1 MEVRVIVGD
10 CPSRGSG
17 LVHLVELQGQG
28 AICGRGGIGRR
39 AGFRSRS
46 LRGWRFESSRPHA
59 RTVAARRQ
67 TSRAEEGFGLK
78 IAYVVPRYGEAVL
91 GGAETAARTLAE
103 HLVRQLGWTVEVLT
117 TCAVDALTWR
127 DELAPGTER
136 LGGVTVRRFASE
148 AGRAEDF
155 HPYSALLLGAPG
167 QATPEQAELWVDKQ
181 GPRCPALLEALATCD
196 AELVVFSPY
205 LYYPTVRGL
214 PLVSERAVLHAAA
227 HDEPALGLEV
237 FRPVFERSRGL
248 VFHTES
254 ERRLVNSRFRVG
266 QAPQL
271 VLGAGIREH
280 RGDTDAARAAW
291 GLGDRPYLVC
301 IGRVEELKGTTLLA
315 RAFATYKERRPGP
328 LALVLVGQLIDP
340 PVDHPDLI
348 TTGMVDEEAKWGLL
362 RGAQA
367 LVCPS
372 PFESFSLA
380 VIEGWTAGLPVLVN
394 AACLPTREHC
404 ERSGGGL
411 WFADYAHLEVA
422 LDRLGG
428 SSALRDELAGRGR
441 RYVERHFSWPVL
453 VARYA
458 EFLEYVV
465 QHTRWPERIAR
476 D

>member
-1 MEVRVIVGD
+1 MDRRGAHYLRRRRADLARRARPGD
-10 CPSRGSG
+10 R
-17 LVHLVELQGQG
+17 
-28 AICGRGGIGRR
+28 ATGRGH
-39 AGFRSRS
+39 RSP
-46 LRGWRFESSRPHA
+46 L
-59 RTVAARRQ
+59 
-67 TSRAEEGFGLK
+67 
-78 IAYVVPRYGEAVL
+78 
-91 GGAETAARTLAE
+91 
-103 HLVRQLGWTVEVLT
+103 
-117 TCAVDALTWR
+117 
-127 DELAPGTER
+127 R
-136 LGGVTVRRFASE
+136 LGGR
-148 AGRAEDF
+148 AGRRLSSVLRAVAG
-155 HPYSALLLGAPG
+155 SARTGD
-167 QATPEQAELWVDKQ
+167 PEQAELWVDKQ

-214 PLVSERAVLHAAA
+214 RLVSERAVLHAAA

-266 QAPQL
+266 HPSSCWEPAFAST
-271 VLGAGIREH
+271 GA
-280 RGDTDAARAAW
+280 TPTAARAAW